1 MSSRRPVAL
10 PAALRENPMALSR
23 EARAVRQANPCC
35 FVIFGAS
42 GDLTARLL
50 MPAIYRLAAQKRL
63 PDAFAIVGLA
73 HSHRSD
79 DEFRGGLRKAL
90 EEHLSEKV
98 DSDTATWL
106 FQRCFYVQGEFEDA
120 AAYDRLD
127 QALERIEGEHKIP
140 GNRLYYLATPP
151 TAFVPIVKRLG
162 EKGLAQEKGG
172 QGWRRIV
179 VEKPFGTDLASAK
192 ALNGELMKVFSDSQI
207 YRIDHFLGKET
218 VQNIMALRFANGIF
232 ESLWNRDRIDHVQ
245 ITAAETVNVESRGKF
260 YDATGALRDMVPN
273 HLFQL
278 MTLVAMEP
286 PTSFVANEVRME
298 KAKVLHAVH
307 PFTADSAMRD
317 VIRGQYGAGNVNGK
331 DVAAYRQAPDI
342 PHGSTTE
349 TFVALRLMID
359 NWRWA
364 GVPFYL
370 RTGKALVA
378 RRTEIAI
385 KFKEAPFT
393 PFRETPI
400 DCLSE
405 NFAVL
410 RIQPDE
416 GIALQFNAKV
426 PGPQLALGCVQ
437 MDFKYKDYFDA
448 TPSTGYETLL
458 YDCMIGDMTLFQQ
471 ADEIE
476 TGWRIVQPVL
486 DDWREAPA
494 RDLAIYPAGGEGP
507 SSADDLMAH
516 DGRHWRRIEVGRNRP

>member
-1 MSSRRPVAL
+1 VTE
-10 PAALRENPMALSR
+10 AATRES
-23 EARAVRQANPCC
+23 NPCS

-50 MPAIYRLAAQKRL
+50 MPALYRLALHKRL
-63 PDAFAIVGLA
+63 PDAFAVVGLA
-73 HSHRSD
+73 HSERSNED
-79 DEFRGGLRKAL
+79 FRKTLRQAL
-90 EEHLSEKV
+90 EQFSGEKLDDAV
-98 DSDTATWL
+98 ASWL
-106 FQRCFYVQGEFEDA
+106 LERVSYVRGEFEDP

-127 QALERIEGEHKIP
+127 QALKKIEAERKIP

-151 TAFVPIVKRLG
+151 TAFVPVVQRLG
-162 EKGLAQEKGG
+162 EKGLAKEKDEKD
-172 QGWRRIV
+172 GWRRIII
-179 VEKPFGTDLASAK
+179 EKPFGTDLVSAQ
-192 ALNGELMKVFSDSQI
+192 ALNRHLLSVFNESQI

-245 ITAAETVNVESRGKF
+245 ITAAETVAVEGRGKF

-273 HLFQL
+273 HLFQIL
-278 MTLVAMEP
+278 TLIAMEP
-286 PTSFVANEVRME
+286 PTGFVANDVRAE

-307 PFTADSAMRD
+307 PFTLDTAMRD
-317 VIRGQYGAGNVNGK
+317 AVRGQYGAGVVNGK
-331 DVAAYRQAPDI
+331 EIPAYRQAPDVSRD
-342 PHGSTTE
+342 STTE
-349 TFVALRLMID
+349 SYVALRVMVD

-370 RTGKALVA
+370 RTGKALTA
-378 RRTEIAI
+378 RRTEVAI

-393 PFRETPI
+393 PFRDTPI
-400 DCLSE
+400 DALGE

-426 PGPQLALGCVQ
+426 PGPRLTLGGVQ
-437 MDFKYKDYFDA
+437 MDFKYKDYFEA
-448 TPSTGYETLL
+448 EPSNGYETLL
-458 YDCMIGDMTLFQQ
+458 YDCMIGDATLFQQ

-476 TGWRIVQPVL
+476 TGWRIVQPIL
-486 DDWREAPA
+486 DDWNEAPA
-494 RDLAIYPAGGEGP
+494 RDLSIYPAGSEGP
-507 SSADDLMAH
+507 PSADDLMTR

>member
-1 MSSRRPVAL
+1 MA
-10 PAALRENPMALSR
+10 PAGD
-23 EARAVRQANPCC
+23 ARGVRQANACS

-50 MPAIYRLAAQKRL
+50 VPALYRLAVQKRL

-79 DEFRGGLRKAL
+79 DEFRRLLKQAL
-90 EEHLSEKV
+90 EEHIKEKLEPAAV
-98 DSDTATWL
+98 SWL
-106 FQRCFYVQGEFEDA
+106 IERSSYVQGEFEDPA
-120 AAYDRLD
+120 SYDRLD
-127 QALERIEGEHKIP
+127 QTLKRIENERRIP

-162 EKGLAQEKGG
+162 EKGLAKEKDEHD
-172 QGWRRIV
+172 GWRRIII
-179 VEKPFGTDLASAK
+179 EKPFGTDLISAQ
-192 ALNGELMKVFSDSQI
+192 ALNRHLLTVFAEAQV

-245 ITAAETVNVESRGKF
+245 ITAAETVAVEGRGKF

-278 MTLVAMEP
+278 LTLVAMEP
-286 PTSFVANEVRME
+286 PTSFVANEVRAE

-307 PFTADSAMRD
+307 PFTADTAMRD
-317 VIRGQYGAGNVNGK
+317 AVRGQYAAGTVVDKQIVG
-331 DVAAYRQAPDI
+331 YRQAPDVSRD
-342 PHGSTTE
+342 STTE
-349 TFVALRLMID
+349 TYVALRLMID

-378 RRTEIAI
+378 RRTEVAI

-400 DCLSE
+400 DALGE

-426 PGPQLALGCVQ
+426 PGPQLALGGVR
-437 MDFKYKDYFDA
+437 MDFNYKDYFDA
-448 TPSTGYETLL
+448 APSTGYETLL
-458 YDCMIGDMTLFQQ
+458 FDCMIGDATLFQQ

-476 TGWRIVQPVL
+476 TGWRIVQPFL
-486 DDWREAPA
+486 DDWHEAPA
-494 RDLAIYPAGGEGP
+494 RDLAIYPAGSEGP
-507 SSADDLMAH
+507 GSAEDLMAR
-516 DGRHWRRIEVGRNRP
+516 DGRHWRRIEVGQNRP

>member
-1 MSSRRPVAL
+1 
-10 PAALRENPMALSR
+10 
-23 EARAVRQANPCC
+23 
-35 FVIFGAS
+35 
-42 GDLTARLL
+42 
-50 MPAIYRLAAQKRL
+50 
-63 PDAFAIVGLA
+63 
-73 HSHRSD
+73 
-79 DEFRGGLRKAL
+79 
-90 EEHLSEKV
+90 
-98 DSDTATWL
+98 
-106 FQRCFYVQGEFEDA
+106 
-120 AAYDRLD
+120 
-127 QALERIEGEHKIP
+127 
-140 GNRLYYLATPP
+140 
-151 TAFVPIVKRLG
+151 
-162 EKGLAQEKGG
+162 
-172 QGWRRIV
+172 
-179 VEKPFGTDLASAK
+179 
-192 ALNGELMKVFSDSQI
+192 
-207 YRIDHFLGKET
+207 
-218 VQNIMALRFANGIF
+218 
-232 ESLWNRDRIDHVQ
+232 
-245 ITAAETVNVESRGKF
+245 
-260 YDATGALRDMVPN
+260 MVPN

-286 PTSFVANEVRME
+286 PTSFVANEVRTE

-317 VIRGQYGAGNVNGK
+317 VMRGQYSAGAVNGK
-331 DVAAYRQAPDI
+331 SVVAYRQAPDVSR
-342 PHGSTTE
+342 GSTTE

-400 DCLSE
+400 DTLGE

-416 GIALQFNAKV
+416 GIALQFNAKI
-426 PGPQLALGCVQ
+426 PGPQLALGGVQ
-437 MDFKYKDYFDA
+437 MDFQYKDYFDA
-448 TPSTGYETLL
+448 APSTGYETLL
-458 YDCMIGDMTLFQQ
+458 YDCMVGDMTLFQQ

-476 TGWRIVQPVL
+476 TGWRIVQPIL

-507 SSADDLMAH
+507 SSADDLMAR

>member
-1 MSSRRPVAL
+1 
-10 PAALRENPMALSR
+10 MALTR
-23 EARAVRQANPCC
+23 DQRAARQSNPCS

-50 MPAIYRLAAQKRL
+50 VPALYRLRVQKRL
-63 PDAFAIVGLA
+63 PDAFAIIGLA

-79 DEFRGGLRKAL
+79 DEFRRGLKQAL
-90 EEHLSEKV
+90 EQHANEKLDPAAV
-98 DSDTATWL
+98 AWL
-106 FQRCFYVQGEFEDA
+106 LERSSYVQGEFEDA

-127 QALERIEGEHKIP
+127 QALAKIEGERQIP
-140 GNRLYYLATPP
+140 GNRVFYLATPP

-162 EKGLAQEKGG
+162 EKGLAREKDAKD
-172 QGWRRIV
+172 GWRRVII
-179 VEKPFGTDLASAK
+179 EKPFGTDVISAQ
-192 ALNGELMKVFSDSQI
+192 ALNRELLTVFAESQI

-218 VQNIMALRFANGIF
+218 VQNILALRFANGIF

-245 ITAAETVNVESRGKF
+245 ITAAETVAVEGRGKF

-273 HLFQL
+273 HLFQIL
-278 MTLVAMEP
+278 TLVAMEP
-286 PTSFVANEVRME
+286 PTSFTADEVRAE

-307 PFTADSAMRD
+307 PFTNESAMRD
-317 VIRGQYGAGNVNGK
+317 AVRGQYGPGTVGGKNV
-331 DVAAYRQAPDI
+331 VAYRQEPNVARA
-342 PHGSTTE
+342 STTE

-370 RTGKALVA
+370 RTGKALVG
-378 RRTEIAI
+378 RRTEVAI

-393 PFRETPI
+393 PFRDTPI
-400 DCLSE
+400 DSLGE
-405 NFAVL
+405 NFAVI

-426 PGPQLALGCVQ
+426 PGQGLALAGVR
-437 MDFKYKDYFDA
+437 MDFKYKDYFE
-448 TPSTGYETLL
+448 TEPSNGYETLL

-476 TGWRIVQPVL
+476 TGWRIVQPFL
-486 DDWREAPA
+486 DDWREGPA
-494 RDLAIYPAGGEGP
+494 RDLAIYPAGSEGP
-507 SSADDLMAH
+507 PSADDLMAR
-516 DGRHWRRIEVGRNRP
+516 DGRHWRRIEVGQNRP

>member
-1 MSSRRPVAL
+1 
-10 PAALRENPMALSR
+10 MALSR

-50 MPAIYRLAAQKRL
+50 MPALYRLAAQKRL
-63 PDAFAIVGLA
+63 PDGFAIIGLA

-79 DEFRGGLRKAL
+79 DEFRAILKKAL
-90 EEHLSEKV
+90 DEHVSEKA
-98 DSDTATWL
+98 DANTTAWL
-106 FQRCFYVQGEFEDA
+106 MERSSYIQGEFEDPA
-120 AAYDRLD
+120 SYDRLD
-127 QALERIEGEHKIP
+127 RALTRVEGERKIP
-140 GNRLYYLATPP
+140 GNRLFYLATPP
-151 TAFVPIVKRLG
+151 SAFVPIVKRLG
-162 EKGLAQEKGG
+162 EKGMAQEKSG
-172 QGWRRIV
+172 QEGWRRIV

-192 ALNGELMKVFSDSQI
+192 ALNGELLTVFSDSQI

-245 ITAAETVNVESRGKF
+245 ITAAETVSVESRGKF

-286 PTSFVANEVRME
+286 PTSFVANEVRTE

-307 PFTADSAMRD
+307 PFTTDSAMRD
-317 VIRGQYGAGNVNGK
+317 VMRGQYSAGTVNGK
-331 DVAAYRQAPDI
+331 DVVAYRDAPDVAR
-342 PHGSTTE
+342 GSTTE

-370 RTGKALVA
+370 RTGKALIT

-400 DCLSE
+400 DTLGE

-416 GIALQFNAKV
+416 GIALQFNAKI
-426 PGPQLALGCVQ
+426 PGPQLALGGVQ
-437 MDFKYKDYFDA
+437 MDFQYKDYFDA

-476 TGWRIVQPVL
+476 TGWRIVQPIL

-507 SSADDLMAH
+507 PSADELMVR

>member
-1 MSSRRPVAL
+1 
-10 PAALRENPMALSR
+10 MALSR
-23 EARAVRQANPCC
+23 ETRAVRQSNACC

-50 MPAIYRLAAQKRL
+50 MPALYRLAAQKRL
-63 PDAFAIVGLA
+63 PEAFAIIGLA

-79 DEFRGGLRKAL
+79 DEFRSRLKTAL
-90 EEHLSEKV
+90 DEHVSEKA
-98 DSDTATWL
+98 DSGTVAWL
-106 FQRCFYVQGEFEDA
+106 MERSTYVQGEFEDP
-120 AAYDRLD
+120 AAYDRLET
-127 QALERIEGEHKIP
+127 ALQRTESERKIP
-140 GNRLYYLATPP
+140 GNRLFYLATPP
-151 TAFVPIVKRLG
+151 SSFGPIVKRLG
-162 EKGLAQEKGG
+162 EKGLAQEKSEES
-172 QGWRRIV
+172 GWRRIV

-192 ALNGELMKVFSDSQI
+192 ALNGELLKVFSDSQI

-245 ITAAETVNVESRGKF
+245 ITAAETVSVESRGRF

-286 PTSFVANEVRME
+286 PTSFVANEVRTE
-298 KAKVLHAVH
+298 KAKVLHALH

-317 VIRGQYGAGNVNGK
+317 VMRGQYGSGTVNGK
-331 DVAAYRQAPDI
+331 NVVGYRDAPDVAR
-342 PHGSTTE
+342 GSTTE

-400 DCLSE
+400 DTLGE

-416 GIALQFNAKV
+416 GIALQFNAKI
-426 PGPQLALGCVQ
+426 PGPQLALGGVQ
-437 MDFKYKDYFDA
+437 MDFQYKDYFEA
-448 TPSTGYETLL
+448 APSTGYETLL
-458 YDCMIGDMTLFQQ
+458 YDCMVGDMTLFQQ

-476 TGWRIVQPVL
+476 TGWRIVQPIL

-494 RDLAIYPAGGEGP
+494 RDLAIYAAGGEGP
-507 SSADDLMAH
+507 SSADDLMAR

>member
-1 MSSRRPVAL
+1 MA
-10 PAALRENPMALSR
+10 PAG
-23 EARAVRQANPCC
+23 EARGVRQANPCS

-50 MPAIYRLAAQKRL
+50 MPALYRLTAQKRL
-63 PDAFAIVGLA
+63 PDSFAIVGLA

-79 DEFRGGLRKAL
+79 DEFRRKLKQAL
-90 EEHLSEKV
+90 EEHVREKLDPAAV
-98 DSDTATWL
+98 SWL
-106 FQRCFYVQGEFEDA
+106 IERVSYVQGEFEDA
-120 AAYDRLD
+120 ASYDRLD
-127 QALERIEGEHKIP
+127 QALKRIEGERQIP

-162 EKGLAQEKGG
+162 EKGLAREKGEKD
-172 QGWRRIV
+172 GWRRIII
-179 VEKPFGTDLASAK
+179 EKPFGTDVISAQ
-192 ALNGELMKVFSDSQI
+192 ALNRQLLSVFAEDQI

-245 ITAAETVNVESRGKF
+245 ITAAETVAVEGRGKF

-278 MTLVAMEP
+278 LTLVAMEP
-286 PTSFVANEVRME
+286 PTSFVANEVRAE

-317 VIRGQYGAGNVNGK
+317 AVRGQYAAGTVAGK
-331 DVAAYRQAPDI
+331 DVAAYRETPDVLR
-342 PHGSTTE
+342 GSTTE
-349 TFVALRLMID
+349 TYVALRLFID

-378 RRTEIAI
+378 RRTEVAI

-400 DCLSE
+400 DTLGE
-405 NFAVL
+405 NFAIL

-426 PGPQLALGCVQ
+426 PGPQLALGGVR
-437 MDFKYKDYFDA
+437 MDFNYKDYFEA
-448 TPSTGYETLL
+448 APSTGYETLL
-458 YDCMIGDMTLFQQ
+458 YDCMVGDATLFQQ

-476 TGWRIVQPVL
+476 TGWRIVQPFL
-486 DDWREAPA
+486 DDWHEAPA
-494 RDLAIYPAGGEGP
+494 RDLAIYPAGSEGP
-507 SSADDLMAH
+507 GSAEDLMAR
-516 DGRHWRRIEVGRNRP
+516 DGRHWRRIEVGQNRP

>member
-1 MSSRRPVAL
+1 MASRSV
-10 PAALRENPMALSR
+10 
-23 EARAVRQANPCC
+23 ARAVRQANPCS

-42 GDLTARLL
+42 GDLTSRLL
-50 MPAIYRLAAQKRL
+50 VPALYRLAVQRRL
-63 PDAFAIVGLA
+63 PDAQAIVGVA

-79 DEFRGGLRKAL
+79 DEFRRLVQQAL
-90 EEHLSEKV
+90 ETHIGETLDREAV
-98 DSDTATWL
+98 AWL
-106 FQRCFYVQGEFEDA
+106 VERSCYVQGEFEDPA
-120 AAYDRLD
+120 TYDRLD
-127 QALERIEGEHKIP
+127 EALKGIEAARRIP

-151 TAFVPIVKRLG
+151 NAFVPIVKRLG
-162 EKGLAQEKGG
+162 EKGLAQEKDPKD
-172 QGWRRIV
+172 GWRRII
-179 VEKPFGTDLASAK
+179 VEKPFGTDLTSAQ
-192 ALNGELMKVFSDSQI
+192 ALNRELLAVFAESQI

-245 ITAAETVNVESRGKF
+245 ITAAETVAVEGRGKF

-278 MTLVAMEP
+278 LTLVAMEP
-286 PTSFVANEVRME
+286 PTSFVANEVRGE

-307 PFTADSAMRD
+307 PFTLDTAMRD
-317 VIRGQYGAGNVNGK
+317 VVRGQYGAGIVNGK
-331 DVAAYRQAPDI
+331 NLVAYRETPDVSRD
-342 PHGSTTE
+342 STTE
-349 TFVALRLMID
+349 TYVALRLMID

-370 RTGKALVA
+370 RTGKALIA
-378 RRTEIAI
+378 RRTEVAI

-400 DCLSE
+400 DSLGE

-426 PGPQLALGCVQ
+426 PGPQLALGGVR
-437 MDFKYKDYFDA
+437 MDFKYADYFDA
-448 TPSTGYETLL
+448 EPSTGYETLL
-458 YDCMIGDMTLFQQ
+458 YDCMIGDATLFQQ

-476 TGWRIVQPVL
+476 TGWRIVQPIL

-507 SSADDLMAH
+507 ASVDDLLAR
-516 DGRHWRRIEVGRNRP
+516 DGRHWRRIEVGQNRP